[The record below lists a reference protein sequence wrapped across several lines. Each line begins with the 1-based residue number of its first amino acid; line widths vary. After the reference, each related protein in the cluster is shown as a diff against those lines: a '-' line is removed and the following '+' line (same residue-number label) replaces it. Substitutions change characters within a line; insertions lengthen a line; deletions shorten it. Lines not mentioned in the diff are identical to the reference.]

1 MALTH
6 RGPANKHC
14 EEPGWERRCGSA
26 RERQVNRPGIVCSG
40 HQRLDPG
47 DREWNQLTPL
57 SADGLR

>member
-1 MALTH
+1 
-6 RGPANKHC
+6 
-14 EEPGWERRCGSA
+14 
-26 RERQVNRPGIVCSG
+26 VCSG